1 MSFKSV
7 QRWKMTDGI
16 WKVIQHRRGN
26 ARGAAT
32 ATSFHGHWHDRHH
45 QTVAISDVPQRCIFH
60 LSLQSAFDMFYTHL
74 HTQQIDSMFQ

>member
-7 QRWKMTDGI
+7 QRWKMTDGV

-32 ATSFHGHWHDRHH
+32 VTVVSRSHVHHH

-74 HTQQIDSMFQ
+74 HTQQTDSMFQ